1 MTQQKCTNLAI
12 ASVPMQTWQD
22 TYRPE
27 TAFTNGT
34 IFPELNLP
42 YIIAGGAKPSPNPCG
57 TANCARGC
65 SR

>member
-1 MTQQKCTNLAI
+1 
-12 ASVPMQTWQD
+12 MQTWQD

-42 YIIAGGAKPSPNPCG
+42 YMIGSSTKPVPGNCS
-57 TANCARGC
+57 TSNCARGC